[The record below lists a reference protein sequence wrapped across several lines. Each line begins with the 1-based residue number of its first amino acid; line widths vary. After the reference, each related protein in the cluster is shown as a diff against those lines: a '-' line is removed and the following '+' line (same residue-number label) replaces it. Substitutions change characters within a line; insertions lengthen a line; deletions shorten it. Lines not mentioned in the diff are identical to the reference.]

1 MEIILLKY
9 YNRKVYYSNKEKN
22 EIKKYIVNFTNLITF
37 ILKNKT
43 IKVPSINTYII

>member
-1 MEIILLKY
+1 MEIMLLKY

-22 EIKKYIVNFTNLITF
+22 KIKMYIGTFTNLITF

-43 IKVPSINTYII
+43 IKVPSINKYII